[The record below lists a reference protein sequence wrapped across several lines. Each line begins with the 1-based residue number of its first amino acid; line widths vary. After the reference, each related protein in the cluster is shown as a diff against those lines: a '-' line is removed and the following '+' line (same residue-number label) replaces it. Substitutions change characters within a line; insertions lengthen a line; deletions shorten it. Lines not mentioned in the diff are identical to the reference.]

1 MSQVVKNNRGFLQLL
16 AVCPAHQRQFLLQT
30 ASPHFGIETVL
41 IVFYSHKSFRETR
54 EKIWPITFKNIFNKN
69 SLWQSS
75 GFWSTEDFGQFPVA
89 VPSVPPV
96 PGGYT
101 EWSQWEKC
109 SVTCGGGVQS
119 RYRTCTSPP
128 PSDGGLTCIEQNLG
142 PAEEIRQCNQQN
154 CRKCYFCPRVTVS
167 CYRKMVKI
175 VSEWTLLTGELLNG
189 LNNEKIY
196 RMVIKFPPTTTD
208 LPDDL

>member
-1 MSQVVKNNRGFLQLL
+1 MKAETKLNYTLRNKNGL
-16 AVCPAHQRQFLLQT
+16 
-30 ASPHFGIETVL
+30 HF
-41 IVFYSHKSFRETR
+41 HKSFRATR
-54 EKIWPITFKNIFNKN
+54 KKIWPITFKNIFNKN

-75 GFWSTEDFGQFPVA
+75 GFWSTADFGQFIFV

-196 RMVIKFPPTTTD
+196 RMVIKFPPTITD